1 MEGEDESS
9 SLLLAASARRWG
21 QAVARRLAAAADEA
35 APAGVANARRGAR
48 ALLVPSHRDGE
59 RLSGQRVAAPAA
71 ADRRPRHQDAPRGR
85 VDGEVE
91 VVRGRGQDR
100 RRVDLACA
108 GRAARR
114 LLVDL
119 VVAGG
124 RARAHELVHAIL
136 AVLDAVAALGV
147 GNRS

>member
-91 VVRGRGQDR
+91 VACAGRDQR
-100 RRVDLACA
+100 LVDLACA